1 MVTLYPKSRNRIHDS
16 APSSH
21 PRALRKTIAEPL
33 GATQILHKPLEYEHG
48 THSKSSISRFGLCH
62 ISLGIRQAFCSIL
75 SEKAGQG
82 KHRSEYHQ

>member
-1 MVTLYPKSRNRIHDS
+1 MMGLYPNPEIEIHDCT
-16 APSSH
+16 PSSH

-48 THSKSSISRFGLCH
+48 THSKSSISRFGLYH